1 MSEAC
6 SVSIRFSCVNYYHDE
21 RPFWHHLLCYLLTA
35 TLSTS
40 TYAIVSVT
48 WLGRCKC
55 HNCMLLLELHY
66 KQQWQFTWHEP
77 ILINYSMS
85 DQNRLYLLPH
95 MLWAIFRNGY
105 VNKKIISKWCLL
117 WCSWGIFFSLSVM
130 RSFPTLKSI
139 SKSCFYCGP
148 AQLTTDRCILSS
160 FQDPFGCAQAINA
173 KHVLKKR

>member
-6 SVSIRFSCVNYYHDE
+6 SVIIRFSCVNYHDE

-48 WLGRCKC
+48 CLGRCKC
-55 HNCMLLLELHY
+55 HNCTLLLELHY
-66 KQQWQFTWHEP
+66 KQQWQFTRHEP

-105 VNKKIISKWCLL
+105 VNKKIICFVNLYGRCFFMSSLYYIKSALL
-117 WCSWGIFFSLSVM
+117 SDFLFKKKLETVKISSVNPN
-130 RSFPTLKSI
+130 F
-139 SKSCFYCGP
+139 
-148 AQLTTDRCILSS
+148 
-160 FQDPFGCAQAINA
+160 
-173 KHVLKKR
+173 